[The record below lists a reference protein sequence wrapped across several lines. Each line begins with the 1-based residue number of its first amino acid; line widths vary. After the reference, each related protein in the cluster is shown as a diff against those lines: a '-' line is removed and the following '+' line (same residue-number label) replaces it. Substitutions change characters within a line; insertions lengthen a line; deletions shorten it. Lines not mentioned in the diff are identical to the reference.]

1 MKAFRKDFFREILKN
16 KGRFLSVFFIS
27 LLGAAFFSGI
37 RSAEGDMKTSADA
50 YYDQTNYMDLRVLG
64 TLGLTDTDM
73 EDIAKVKGVAQ
84 VTGGHTLEVLHK
96 EGEKEQTVK
105 LIALEDGVNEP
116 QILDGRLPQKTDEIL
131 VDQKFL
137 DETGKKIGDQVIFES
152 GTDTALSDDLVHETF
167 TIVGSATL
175 PYYMEL
181 TRGTGSIG
189 NGSIDSFGLLHP
201 ETFTSEIYTE
211 IYVQVDGAKELES
224 YSTSYEKAVKQ
235 VQNRVEELEEEA
247 CQRRYDAVYQE
258 GEDKLSDA
266 RKQVTDGEK
275 ELADGKKTLE
285 DGTLQIEEA
294 KDTVAEKEKELK
306 ENESL
311 LAEKETELQNGEN
324 QLATKEKEL
333 TAGEQQ
339 SDAKPVFL
347 RIAEH
352 RHIVPVDLSVF
363 LLFKFHFQMMFQSF
377 SIFFAPSGDAVQL
390 PATLPSVSAAGN
402 NDSVF
407 YLLQPFIRLFV
418 RPDTVI
424 TGTFKLRRKDCSVIH
439 NLITVQDH
447 GIFYMI
453 PRYIQ

>member
-152 GTDTALSDDLVHETF
+152 GTDTALSDDLVHGTF

-189 NGSIDSFGLLHP
+189 NGSIDSFGLLLP

-224 YSTSYEKAVKQ
+224 YSTSYEKTVKQ

-247 CQRRYDAVYQE
+247 CQRRYDTVYQE

-275 ELADGKKTLE
+275 ELADGKKKLE

-324 QLATKEKEL
+324 QLAAKEKEL

-339 SDAKPVFL
+339 LQRKC
-347 RIAEH
+347 R
-352 RHIVPVDLSVF
+352 
-363 LLFKFHFQMMFQSF
+363 
-377 SIFFAPSGDAVQL
+377 
-390 PATLPSVSAAGN
+390 N
-402 NDSVF
+402 
-407 YLLQPFIRLFV
+407 LQPENRSLPQS
-418 RPDTVI
+418 RQ
-424 TGTFKLRRKDCSVIH
+424 
-439 NLITVQDH
+439 N
-447 GIFYMI
+447 
-453 PRYIQ
+453 

>member
-189 NGSIDSFGLLHP
+189 NGSIDSFGLLLP

-275 ELADGKKTLE
+275 ELADGKINILK
-285 DGTLQIEEA
+285 
-294 KDTVAEKEKELK
+294 KD
-306 ENESL
+306 
-311 LAEKETELQNGEN
+311 
-324 QLATKEKEL
+324 
-333 TAGEQQ
+333 AG
-339 SDAKPVFL
+339 
-347 RIAEH
+347 R
-352 RHIVPVDLSVF
+352 RY
-363 LLFKFHFQMMFQSF
+363 
-377 SIFFAPSGDAVQL
+377 FAD
-390 PATLPSVSAAGN
+390 
-402 NDSVF
+402 
-407 YLLQPFIRLFV
+407 
-418 RPDTVI
+418 
-424 TGTFKLRRKDCSVIH
+424 RRGK
-439 NLITVQDH
+439 
-447 GIFYMI
+447 
-453 PRYIQ
+453 RYRR

>member
-137 DETGKKIGDQVIFES
+137 DGTGKKIGDQVVFES

-189 NGSIDSFGLLHP
+189 NGSIDSFGLLLP

-235 VQNRVEELEEEA
+235 VQNRVQELEEEA
-247 CQRRYDAVYQE
+247 CQRRYDTVYQE

-294 KDTVAEKEKELK
+294 KDTVAKKEKELK

-324 QLATKEKEL
+324 QLAAKEKEL

-339 SDAKPVFL
+339 LQQKMQEL
-347 RIAEH
+347 
-352 RHIVPVDLSVF
+352 
-363 LLFKFHFQMMFQSF
+363 
-377 SIFFAPSGDAVQL
+377 
-390 PATLPSVSAAGN
+390 AAGKQELATKQTELT
-402 NDSVF
+402 DGKAQ
-407 YLLQPFIRLFV
+407 LQIQEEELN
-418 RPDTVI
+418 TAKI
-424 TGTFKLRRKDCSVIH
+424 QLEEQAAKLEEQKSQ
-439 NLITVQDH
+439 LE
-447 GIFYMI
+447 
-453 PRYIQ
+453 